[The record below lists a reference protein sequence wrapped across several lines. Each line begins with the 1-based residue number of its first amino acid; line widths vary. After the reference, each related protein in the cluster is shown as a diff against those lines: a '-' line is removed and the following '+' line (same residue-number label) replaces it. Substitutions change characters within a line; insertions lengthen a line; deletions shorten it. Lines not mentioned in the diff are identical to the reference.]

1 MPFKKDGHQTPK
13 NVTRF
18 PVCHVTFEV
27 RENEHGG
34 NTFALVA
41 GDAAQ
46 AKDRKPFF
54 TGFIEADMAA
64 QLRDLAKKVDQLAAK
79 REMENG

>member
-1 MPFKKDGHQTPK
+1 MSHKHGHQKPRE
-13 NVTRF
+13 VSRH
-18 PVCHVTFEV
+18 PVAHVTFEL
-27 RENEHGG
+27 RENDHGG

-64 QLRDLAKKVDQLAAK
+64 QLRDLAKNVDQLAAK
-79 REMENG
+79 RRMHTT